1 MPTPPITN
9 LPDLMRAK
17 IDYELRT
24 GSDACALVLPAVNR
38 FAQSSPQS
46 LLGLSVAF
54 DPGLLPCQAIFFD
67 SPALFARYKS
77 QLPAT

>member
-1 MPTPPITN
+1 MATPPITT

-38 FAQSSPQS
+38 FARSTPQS

-54 DPGLLPCQAIFFD
+54 DAALAPFQAIFFD
-67 SPALFARYKS
+67 NPAHFARYTSKLRA
-77 QLPAT
+77 Q

>member
-1 MPTPPITN
+1 MATPPITN

-17 IDYELRT
+17 LDYELRT
-24 GSDACALVLPAVNR
+24 QTDACAIVLPATNR
-38 FAQSSPQS
+38 FATTAPQS